1 MERRGYIRPA
11 LGENASS
18 GDKISL
24 LLELL
29 QGVPQEERTARF
41 VCVVALVWEEGEEI
55 FRGVCEGYI
64 AEEPRGSGGFGYDPV
79 FVFPRGKDFCRVR
92 L

>member
-55 FRGVCEGYI
+55 FRGYVKATSPKNPGEVGVLVMTLFLSSP
-64 AEEPRGSGGFGYDPV
+64 PRE
-79 FVFPRGKDFCRVR
+79 R
-92 L
+92 LLPS